1 MAALGPFEA
10 RPDLAVAVSG
20 GADSLALCLFADRWV
35 RARGGRLVALTVDH
49 GLRPGSRQECA
60 TLARWLGGRGI
71 EHDILTW
78 KGAKPAAGIQAAARE
93 ARYSLLHEACRE
105 RGILHLL
112 LAHHAADQA
121 ETVLLRAGAGSGF
134 DGLAAMPAVSGLEA
148 PRRLRPLLGI
158 DPVRLRASLAALGQ
172 DWIEDPSNRDRRY
185 TRVRVRAGLGADFGR
200 WAARAR
206 RIGRIRAADEAI
218 TCRWLARNGRIA
230 PWGHVA
236 LDGAALAAAPPAVRI
251 RALGRALLCAGGRAY
266 PPRREALERLAAWA
280 ASPDGTRTLGGCRVT
295 RAASTILICR
305 ELRGLPEL
313 ALAPGARA
321 LWDGRFGVQ
330 IGAGLPDGVSVRALG
345 RRKAEAL
352 GPGPAGVPLAAR
364 AALPALWSQGK
375 PLAVP
380 YLEGAQ
386 EGRIPPA
393 AVRFRPRNPLISP
406 YFEVAL
412 APFTPI

>member
-148 PRRLRPLLGI
+148 PRRLRPLLGEKG
-158 DPVRLRASLAALGQ
+158 PECSLRL
-172 DWIEDPSNRDRRY
+172 
-185 TRVRVRAGLGADFGR
+185 TR
-200 WAARAR
+200 
-206 RIGRIRAADEAI
+206 
-218 TCRWLARNGRIA
+218 
-230 PWGHVA
+230 
-236 LDGAALAAAPPAVRI
+236 PAQ
-251 RALGRALLCAGGRAY
+251 AQ
-266 PPRREALERLAAWA
+266 
-280 ASPDGTRTLGGCRVT
+280 RT
-295 RAASTILICR
+295 
-305 ELRGLPEL
+305 
-313 ALAPGARA
+313 
-321 LWDGRFGVQ
+321 W
-330 IGAGLPDGVSVRALG
+330 
-345 RRKAEAL
+345 
-352 GPGPAGVPLAAR
+352 
-364 AALPALWSQGK
+364 
-375 PLAVP
+375 
-380 YLEGAQ
+380 
-386 EGRIPPA
+386 
-393 AVRFRPRNPLISP
+393 
-406 YFEVAL
+406 
-412 APFTPI
+412 